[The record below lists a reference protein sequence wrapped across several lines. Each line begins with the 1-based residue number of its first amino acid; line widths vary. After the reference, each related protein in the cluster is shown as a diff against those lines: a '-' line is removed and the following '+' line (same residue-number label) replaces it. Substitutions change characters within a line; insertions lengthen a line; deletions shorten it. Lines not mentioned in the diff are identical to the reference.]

1 MIITCDECNASFSV
15 GDNLIKKSG
24 SKVRCSKCDAVFV
37 AYPQAMED
45 TEAFDTAED
54 ELTLDDLDSDLGDF
68 LGDDEED
75 ENLAMSTD
83 TDQSD
88 LELSDF
94 DDTLGTTTGLES
106 DDVDEDTEG
115 ELELDLEFDQVD
127 DPDLMMDEESIA
139 GDDLPELK
147 DFDSLDEAQSIADE
161 VDSDLENLDLELD
174 FETDAELELENE
186 DGLDLGLEEEDAS
199 AQAEPSAEESDEL
212 DLSDLEQSLD
222 ENMASA
228 DTVGTGSDN
237 LEFDLEVEE
246 EEGVAEDAETDLE
259 IEAADGL
266 EFSDLDLEIE
276 DASVAKKGFETEVS
290 GAEDLDLDLDL
301 DLEAETVAGSEES
314 DADELDLSD
323 LTDVLEDEG
332 APAAEAQP
340 EKIDF
345 ELELEGDGEI
355 GGDESAAVADS
366 GDIDELDLSDLEGIM
381 ETEQASPAAEDSVND
396 LEMDLDLPMEEIAP
410 ATEAAATSQ
419 DDDELDFSD
428 LENMLES
435 DEKPSVETAEGS
447 AVEEIAPT
455 TDAAATSLDDDEL
468 DFSDLENMLE
478 SDEKPSVEIA
488 EGSASEEL
496 DLQFDLDEPGVGG
509 AEVATAGDAVSE
521 AQDDDFLDIEQLLDE
536 GEDSSPLESESVAM
550 NGDVTDL
557 PLEME
562 EALGDASKGAD
573 AELELDFDLESE
585 LQAKEDLYEAD
596 ESNIQLES
604 NMPATDE
611 VDFLDDI
618 AAEETQFQDG
628 GATSVISTDDFD
640 SNELDETD
648 NAFGETH
655 VLPGPEGEQPFLEAE
670 DEVPVADA
678 PKASRS
684 KKPLMVVVLLIFLAV
699 GILII
704 PNMLGIK
711 IPFVSDI
718 KIPYLSDL
726 NVKIP
731 YLSDWLNP
739 EPQDVAGNLKIVPLG
754 NTING
759 KFVDNAKSGQLFVIR
774 GHIKNE
780 YDHPRSYIKVTGKL
794 FQKDK
799 KMAKQATV
807 YCGNMLSNSELASLD
822 MAAINKKLRFRS
834 GKKRSNFKVR
844 TGKKVPFMIV
854 FDKLPGNLD
863 EYTVEVEG
871 SAI

>member
-435 DEKPSVETAEGS
+435 DEKPSVE
-447 AVEEIAPT
+447 
-455 TDAAATSLDDDEL
+455 
-468 DFSDLENMLE
+468 
-478 SDEKPSVEIA
+478 IA

>member
-1 MIITCDECNASFSV
+1 MIITCDECNSSFSV

-739 EPQDVAGNLKIVPLG
+739 QPQDVAGNLKIVPLG

-759 KFVDNAKSGQLFVIR
+759 KFIDNAKSGQLFVIQ